1 MPSRARW
8 KRSANKPIMLNK
20 GRIVIISG
28 PSGSGKTTLHKRL
41 LESPALKG
49 KVVKSISATT
59 RPQRPGEKNGRD
71 YLFLTPKMFEYKIR
85 QGHFLEWQRVFG
97 KYYGTPRRQAEV
109 LLNKGINVLVCID
122 VKGARV
128 VCKEFPQ
135 ALKIFIK
142 TPSMKVLRERLT
154 RRASEDQETLVTR
167 LAVARGELKEAR
179 HYDYIV
185 VNGHLDHA
193 ARELERIV
201 CRELEV

>member
-1 MPSRARW
+1 MS
-8 KRSANKPIMLNK
+8 NK

-41 LESPALKG
+41 LESPVLKG

-59 RPQRPGEKNGRD
+59 RPKRPGEKNGRD
-71 YLFLTPKMFEYKIR
+71 YVFLTPKMFEHKIR
-85 QGHFLEWQRVFG
+85 RRHFLEWQKVFG
-97 KYYGTPRRQAEV
+97 NYYGTPRRQAEA
-109 LLNKGINVLVCID
+109 LLNKGINVLLCID

-128 VCKEFPQ
+128 VRGEFPG

-154 RRASEDQETLVTR
+154 RRASENQETLATR
-167 LAVARGELKEAR
+167 LKVARQELKEAA
-179 HYDYIV
+179 HYDHVV

-193 ARELERIV
+193 ARKLESIVRKELGA
-201 CRELEV
+201 